1 MKRVMQV
8 VLLLLLAGLLGGCAG
23 SREYGPYSGVVIDK
37 ETNDPIPGAV
47 IFVRFFTKTGH
58 FAGTTSYFADA
69 VEVLTNSQGEFT
81 IPAQRLKSTELG
93 HFWAEAGD
101 VMIFKPGYGCYPG
114 NRETEVIPPTFPD
127 KSYVVVKLPKLKTR
141 EEKERN
147 LSRVDYP
154 GFDAPYEKQEMLIKA
169 INTERALLG
178 FDPILSRKGG
188 K

>member
-1 MKRVMQV
+1 MKRVMQI
-8 VLLLLLAGLLGGCAG
+8 LLLLMVAGLLGGCAG
-23 SREYGPYSGVVIDK
+23 SREYGPYSGIVIDK

-114 NRETEVIPPTFPD
+114 NPKSEAIPPTFPD

-141 EEKERN
+141 EERKEN
-147 LSRVDYP
+147 LGRIYYSRDVI
-154 GFDAPYEKQEMLIKA
+154 PYEKQRHMLKL
-169 INTERALLG
+169 INIERTNLDLESSH
-178 FDPILSRKGG
+178 SR
-188 K
+188 